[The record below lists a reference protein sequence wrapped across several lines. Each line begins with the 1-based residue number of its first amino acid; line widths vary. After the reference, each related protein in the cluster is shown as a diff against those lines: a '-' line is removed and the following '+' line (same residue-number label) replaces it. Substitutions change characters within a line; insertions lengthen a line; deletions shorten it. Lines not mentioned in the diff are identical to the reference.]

1 MTDSREPQN
10 AHPIKNPARLQTKIV
25 WPMRYPRLLFLLLL
39 SLLVACGDAR
49 DTDSTDPASS
59 PPAAPRDAAPSNP
72 VAPQEGESLQEPYV
86 FREVWTGD
94 LDVMEERRVIRIL
107 TVYSPGR
114 YYMDRSEEKGL
125 VKEVAVLL
133 EKFINKR
140 LQRKHVIVHV
150 VVIPVARS
158 QLIPAL
164 LEGRGDL
171 ILAGLSITPERQEVV
186 DFSIPATKPLSEIL
200 LTGPSAPS
208 LSSIDDLSGQTV
220 YVRHSSS
227 YRESLERLNR
237 RFVEEGRAPV
247 IIEPASELLEDDDLV
262 EMVNT
267 GMLPWAIVDDYKVPL
282 WDDVFEDLVVRDDIV
297 FREGGRIAW
306 AFRKGSPQLEET
318 INSFLKKNR
327 EGTLTG
333 NVLKNRWVKDFDW
346 AANALAHH
354 DFERFSELQPIF
366 RKYGEQYGVDYL
378 LAAAQGYQ
386 ESRLDQNARSSA
398 GAIGVMQM
406 LPATARDPN
415 VDIPDIHN
423 ADANIHA
430 GIKYLAYLRDR
441 YYGDPDVDDLN
452 RTLLALATYNVGPRR
467 MINLRNEALKLG
479 YDPNVWFDNV
489 EMVAAKRIGRE
500 TVQYVANIFKYFIAY
515 RMTLQRVEK
524 HEAARERVG
533 IE

>member
-1 MTDSREPQN
+1 
-10 AHPIKNPARLQTKIV
+10 
-25 WPMRYPRLLFLLLL
+25 MRFSPLFSLLLFP
-39 SLLVACGDAR
+39 LLVACSDAP
-49 DTDSTDPASS
+49 DDETKDAAS
-59 PPAAPRDAAPSNP
+59 PPPTTSSEAAASNP
-72 VAPQEGESLQEPYV
+72 VAPQEGELLEESYV

-125 VKEVAVLL
+125 VKEVAGLL

-140 LQRKHVIVHV
+140 LQRRNVIVHV
-150 VVIPVARS
+150 VVIPLARS

-200 LTGPSAPS
+200 LTGPSAPP

-237 RFVEEGRAPV
+237 RFSEAGRDPV

-262 EMVNT
+262 EMVNS

-306 AFRKGSPQLEET
+306 AFRKDSPKMEEA
-318 INSFLKKNR
+318 INSFLNKNR

-346 AANALAHH
+346 AANALAHQ
-354 DFERFSELQPIF
+354 DFERFSELQPLF

-386 ESRLDQNARSSA
+386 ESRLDPNARSHA

-406 LPATARDPN
+406 LPTTAKDPN
-415 VDIPDIHN
+415 VGIPDIHKT
-423 ADANIHA
+423 DANIHA

-441 YYGDPDVDDLN
+441 YYSDPEIDDLN
-452 RTLLALATYNVGPRR
+452 RTLLALATYNAGPRR
-467 MINLRNEALKLG
+467 MINLRNEAKKLG

-489 EMVAAKRIGRE
+489 EMVAAKRVGRE

-515 RMTLQRVEK
+515 RMSLQRVEK

-533 IE
+533 I